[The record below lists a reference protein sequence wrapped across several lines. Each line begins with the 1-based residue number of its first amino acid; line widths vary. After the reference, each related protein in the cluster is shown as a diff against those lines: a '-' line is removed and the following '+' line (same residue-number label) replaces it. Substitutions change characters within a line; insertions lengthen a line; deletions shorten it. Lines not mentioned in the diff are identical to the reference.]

1 MQVDDEVVDFSST
14 RKVLRFRVDDDV
26 FDAASSIAA
35 DLALEYAEL
44 AETLTEGVSMSKQRE
59 VIHALFRMVL
69 LPESADRFIERMSD
83 QRNPIGHDQ
92 ITRITQWL
100 FEEYGLRPTEADSAS
115 STGSVSQVAGTSST
129 VAT

>member
-1 MQVDDEVVDFSST
+1 MDFSAT
-14 RKVLRFRVDDDV
+14 RKVIRFRVDEDV
-26 FDAASSIAA
+26 FEAAPSIAA

-44 AETLTEGVSMSKQRE
+44 AETLTEGASMSKQRD

-69 LPESADRFIERMSD
+69 LPESADRFINRLSD

-100 FEEYGLRPTEADSAS
+100 FEEYGLRPTEAGSAS
-115 STGSVSQVAGTSST
+115 STGSVNRDAGTSST
-129 VAT
+129 VGT